1 MPPLMTVRT
10 GLVGA
15 VCLSVVLAAAAGAAD
30 PVDVKTAIARGSAY
44 LVEKGQAA
52 DGSFSAEMGPAVT
65 ALAVTALAKSGT
77 PADAPAVRRGIDYL
91 LTFRQADGGIHQIDS
106 PVANYE
112 SSIALMALVACN
124 TGDRYT
130 REIKGVEAFLKGL
143 QWDEGEG
150 RGPEDP
156 AFGGAGYGRKSRPDL
171 SNTAF
176 LIEALR
182 EAGTSADD
190 PAIKKALAFV
200 SRAQNLPGPH
210 NTLPMAEKNPD
221 GGFYYTPF
229 GAGESQAG
237 ETPQGGLRSYGSMTY
252 AGLKSM
258 IYAGVDRDDPRVKA
272 ALEWLRRHYTFEE
285 NPGLGTAGAYY
296 FLQTAAKSLAVLGDD
311 TFVDAAGEAHDWRR
325 ELAAALVARQRENGA
340 WVNDNARWMESD
352 ANLVTSYALLAL
364 AQCLPPS
371 VVEVEE
377 PLERVEQ
384 AVRRP

>member
-1 MPPLMTVRT
+1 MSPRHQVPRTPAVVGSCRPAPFAGPLFAA
-10 GLVGA
+10 LALAIQAVG
-15 VCLSVVLAAAAGAAD
+15 LAAEPDEIRA
-30 PVDVKTAIARGSAY
+30 AIARGSAY

-65 ALAVTALAKSGT
+65 ALAVTALARSGT
-77 PADAPAVRRGIDYL
+77 PPTDPAVERGIAYL
-91 LTFRQADGGIHQIDS
+91 LSFRQPGGGINQVDS

-112 SSIALMALVACN
+112 SAISLMALSACN
-124 TGDRYT
+124 EGDRYR

-150 RGPEDP
+150 KGPEDP

-190 PAIKKALAFV
+190 PAIRKALAFV

-210 NTLPMAEKNPD
+210 NTLPIAEKNPD

-258 IYAGVDRDDPRVKA
+258 VYAGVERDDPRVKA

-285 NPGLGTAGAYY
+285 NPGLGSAGNYY
-296 FLQTAAKSLAVLGDD
+296 YLQTAAKALAVFGDERF
-311 TFVDAAGEAHDWRR
+311 TDAAGRVHDWRR
-325 ELAAALVARQRENGA
+325 ELAAVLVARQRENGS
-340 WVNDNARWMESD
+340 WVNDNARWMEND

-364 AQCLPPS
+364 AQCLP
-371 VVEVEE
+371 
-377 PLERVEQ
+377 R
-384 AVRRP
+384 

>member
-1 MPPLMTVRT
+1 MPSLLTVRA

-15 VCLSVVLAAAAGAAD
+15 VCLSVVLSAAARAAE
-30 PVDVKTAIARGSAY
+30 PVDVRAAIARGSAY

-77 PADAPAVRRGIDYL
+77 PADAPAIARGIDYL
-91 LTFRQADGGIHQIDS
+91 FTFHQPDGGIHQVDS
-106 PVANYE
+106 PIANYE
-112 SSIALMALVACN
+112 TSIALMALVACN
-124 TGDRYT
+124 AGDRYT
-130 REIKGVEAFLKGL
+130 KEIRAAEAFLKGL

-150 RGPEDP
+150 QGPEDP

-210 NTLPMAEKNPD
+210 NMLPVAEKNPD

-229 GAGESQAG
+229 GQGESQAG

-258 IYAGVDRDDPRVKA
+258 IYAGVERDDPRVKA

-285 NPGLGTAGAYY
+285 NPGIGTAGAFYY
-296 FLQTAAKSLAVLGDD
+296 LQTAAKALAVFGDD
-311 TFVDAAGEAHDWRR
+311 AFVDAAGTAHDWRR
-325 ELAAALVARQRENGA
+325 ELAAVLVARQRADGA
-340 WVNDNARWMESD
+340 WVNANARWMEND

-364 AQCLPPS
+364 AQCLP
-371 VVEVEE
+371 
-377 PLERVEQ
+377 R
-384 AVRRP
+384 